1 MCQFF
6 GRKADAP
13 YTEDTR
19 FAFRENSMSNVETA
33 TDVSQDMLD
42 LIRREFSEVLGDHVH
57 LLDKPGGLDE
67 ILALLKTGQLSGT
80 MERESHDSSQLKRRL
95 SA

>member
-1 MCQFF
+1 
-6 GRKADAP
+6 
-13 YTEDTR
+13 
-19 FAFRENSMSNVETA
+19 MSKIETSRG
-33 TDVSQDMLD
+33 VNKEMLD

-67 ILALLKTGQLSGT
+67 ILTLLKTGQLSGT
-80 MERESHDSSQLKRRL
+80 IERESRSSDQLKRRL

>member
-1 MCQFF
+1 
-6 GRKADAP
+6 
-13 YTEDTR
+13 
-19 FAFRENSMSNVETA
+19 MSNIDST

-42 LIRREFSEVLGDHVH
+42 LIRREFSEVLGEHVH

-67 ILALLKTGQLSGT
+67 ILSLLKTGQLSGK
-80 MERESHDSSQLKRRL
+80 MEQESRGSAQLKRRL

>member
-1 MCQFF
+1 
-6 GRKADAP
+6 
-13 YTEDTR
+13 
-19 FAFRENSMSNVETA
+19 MSNIETSSG
-33 TDVSQDMLD
+33 VNKDMLD

-67 ILALLKTGQLSGT
+67 ILTLLKTGQLSGT
-80 MERESHDSSQLKRRL
+80 IGRESHNSSQLKRRL

>member
-1 MCQFF
+1 MQ
-6 GRKADAP
+6 
-13 YTEDTR
+13 
-19 FAFRENSMSNVETA
+19 MSNLETNRG
-33 TDVSQDMLD
+33 VNKDMLD

-67 ILALLKTGQLSGT
+67 ILNLLKTGQLSGT
-80 MERESHDSSQLKRRL
+80 FERESRDSAQLKRRL

>member
-1 MCQFF
+1 MQ
-6 GRKADAP
+6 
-13 YTEDTR
+13 
-19 FAFRENSMSNVETA
+19 MSNLETNRG
-33 TDVSQDMLD
+33 VNKDMLD

-67 ILALLKTGQLSGT
+67 ILNLLKTGQLSGT
-80 MERESHDSSQLKRRL
+80 IKRESRDSAQLKRRL

>member
-1 MCQFF
+1 
-6 GRKADAP
+6 
-13 YTEDTR
+13 
-19 FAFRENSMSNVETA
+19 MSNIDST

-67 ILALLKTGQLSGT
+67 ILSLLKTGQLSGK
-80 MERESHDSSQLKRRL
+80 MEQESRDSTQLKRRL

>member
-1 MCQFF
+1 MSDF
-6 GRKADAP
+6 
-13 YTEDTR
+13 
-19 FAFRENSMSNVETA
+19 ENKS
-33 TDVSQDMLD
+33 DVSNDMLD

-67 ILALLKTGQLSGT
+67 ILTLLKTGQLSGR
-80 MERESHDSSQLKRRL
+80 MEQESRNSVQLKRRL

>member
-1 MCQFF
+1 
-6 GRKADAP
+6 
-13 YTEDTR
+13 
-19 FAFRENSMSNVETA
+19 MSNLDST
-33 TDVSQDMLD
+33 TDGSQDMLD

-67 ILALLKTGQLSGT
+67 ILSLLKTGQLSGK
-80 MERESHDSSQLKRRL
+80 MEQESRSSAQLKRRL

>member
-1 MCQFF
+1 MSDF
-6 GRKADAP
+6 
-13 YTEDTR
+13 
-19 FAFRENSMSNVETA
+19 ENETNV
-33 TDVSQDMLD
+33 SHDMLD

-67 ILALLKTGQLSGT
+67 ILTLLKTGQLSGK
-80 MERESHDSSQLKRRL
+80 MEQESRSSAHLKRRL

>member
-1 MCQFF
+1 MSDF
-6 GRKADAP
+6 
-13 YTEDTR
+13 
-19 FAFRENSMSNVETA
+19 ENKS
-33 TDVSQDMLD
+33 DVSNDMLD

-67 ILALLKTGQLSGT
+67 ILTLLKTGQLSGR
-80 MERESHDSSQLKRRL
+80 MEQESRNSAQLKRRL

>member
-1 MCQFF
+1 
-6 GRKADAP
+6 
-13 YTEDTR
+13 
-19 FAFRENSMSNVETA
+19 MSNLETNRG
-33 TDVSQDMLD
+33 VNKDMLD

-67 ILALLKTGQLSGT
+67 ILNLLKTGQLSGT
-80 MERESHDSSQLKRRL
+80 FERESRDSAQLKRRL

>member
-1 MCQFF
+1 MSDF
-6 GRKADAP
+6 
-13 YTEDTR
+13 
-19 FAFRENSMSNVETA
+19 ENKS
-33 TDVSQDMLD
+33 DVSNDMLD

-67 ILALLKTGQLSGT
+67 ILTLLKTGQLSGT
-80 MERESHDSSQLKRRL
+80 MEQESRNSVQLKRRL

>member
-1 MCQFF
+1 
-6 GRKADAP
+6 
-13 YTEDTR
+13 
-19 FAFRENSMSNVETA
+19 
-33 TDVSQDMLD
+33 LD

-67 ILALLKTGQLSGT
+67 ILTLLKTGQLSGR
-80 MERESHDSSQLKRRL
+80 MEQESHNSAQLKRRL

>member
-1 MCQFF
+1 
-6 GRKADAP
+6 
-13 YTEDTR
+13 
-19 FAFRENSMSNVETA
+19 MSNIDST

-67 ILALLKTGQLSGT
+67 ILSLLKTGQLSGK
-80 MERESHDSSQLKRRL
+80 MEQESRSSAQLKRRL